1 MKFNYYN
8 PTRLIFGNG
17 KVKETVDYIPKDAKN
32 ILIHYGSERMVEDGT
47 IPDIIKKLK
56 YRNIEYSLLGGV
68 VANPRLEK
76 VKEGI
81 ELVKNNGIDFILAIG
96 GGSVIDSAK
105 AISAGIAFDGDIW
118 DMFIGK
124 SEIPRTNLLPLGV
137 VLSFPAT
144 GSEDSRGSVINNEET
159 GEKRSIG
166 SDYLRPL
173 FSILD
178 PELTHSLPSRQ
189 RFAGIVDM
197 FSHILERYME
207 DNDDYGSMDY
217 MSEGLMKNIIEMAYI
232 LKDDEQNNR
241 ALEEIMLSST
251 LAHNG
256 ILGLGRVQ
264 DWASHKIAHELSAL
278 YDAIHGETLSIIF
291 PAWMEYVKDV
301 NPKRFIRLG
310 QEVFNL
316 GDNIVPEDTIEAFRT
331 FLKDIGMPIYLE
343 DLNIDEDDIE
353 LMADKCTKYNEIGS
367 FKKLNRD
374 DIINIYKIASKP
386 K

>member
-17 KVKETVDYIPKDAKN
+17 KVKETVDYIPKN
-32 ILIHYGSERMVEDGT
+32 IKKVLIHYGSNRMIDDGT
-47 IPDIIKKLK
+47 IPEIIKKLK
-56 YRNIEYSLLGGV
+56 AKKIEYKLLGGV
-68 VANPRLEK
+68 VANPRLQK

-81 ELVKNNGIDFILAIG
+81 ELVKDNDIDFILAIG

-105 AISAGIAFDGDIW
+105 AISAGYNYDGDIW
-118 DMFIGK
+118 DIFIGK
-124 SEIPRTNLLPLGV
+124 AEVLEENLLPLGV

-144 GSEDSRGSVINNEET
+144 GSEDSRGSVINNEKT

-166 SDYLRPL
+166 SDYLRPA

-178 PELTHSLPSRQ
+178 PELTRTLPRRQ

-232 LKDDEQNNR
+232 LKDDELNIK

-264 DWASHKIAHELSAL
+264 DWASHNIAHELSAL
-278 YDAIHGETLSIIF
+278 YDSIHGETLSIIF

-310 QEVFNL
+310 QKVFDL
-316 GDNIVPEDTIEAFRT
+316 GEDIAPEDTIEAFRT
-331 FLKDIGMPIYLE
+331 FLRDINMPIYLE
-343 DLNIDEDDIE
+343 DLKIGEDDIE
-353 LMADKCTKYNEIGS
+353 LMADKCTKYNDIGS
-367 FKKLNRD
+367 FKKLNKK
-374 DIINIYKIASKP
+374 DIINIYKIAAKSK
-386 K
+386 